1 MEILRKYFSGQLS
14 SHEEAQ
20 VQNWLLD
27 HADDPEVARLLE
39 LIMCEYNSY
48 DDKSSAEAFAS
59 VCSRLGLDIGRRRRK
74 MRRIVRWASG
84 IAICLLL
91 PLLGA
96 AAYGLLVPQ
105 KQTQWQELKVP
116 DGQTGELLLSDG
128 THLHLNAG
136 SRITYPLEFLSD
148 ERRVFIDGEVYAEV
162 AKDEERPFY
171 IASGDVD
178 IKVLGTTFNF
188 KSYDNLDCVELLL
201 LDGSVEMKIN
211 SKGRSR
217 QMLLSPGE
225 MIQYDRETGDI
236 DFKEFNPFSFRAF
249 HENRSIHFFN
259 LRLSDIISDL
269 ERLFSTKLVLLDES
283 LADTRYFALFTNN
296 ESLDQI
302 LKGIDIDGKMKFV
315 RRDEVIYISKK

>member
-14 SHEEAQ
+14 SQEEAQ
-20 VQNWLLD
+20 VQNWLLE
-27 HADDPEVARLLE
+27 HADDPEVMQALD
-39 LIMCEYNSY
+39 LIMSEYVGG
-48 DDKSSAEAFAS
+48 DDKKTAEAFAS
-59 VCSRLGLDIGRRRRK
+59 VCSRLGLDIRRHRRHVRK
-74 MRRIVRWASG
+74 IVRWVSRATV
-84 IAICLLL
+84 CLLL

-105 KQTQWQELKVP
+105 EQTQWQEVKIP
-116 DGQTGELLLSDG
+116 DGQTGELLLADG

-136 SRITYPLEFLSD
+136 SRVTYPSEFLSG
-148 ERRVFIDGEVYAEV
+148 ERRIFVEGEVYAEV

-171 IASGDVD
+171 MASGDVD

-201 LDGSVEMKIN
+201 LDGSVEMNIS

-217 QMLLSPGE
+217 QILLNPGE
-225 MIQYDRETGDI
+225 MVQYDRETGDI
-236 DFKEFNPFSFRAF
+236 DLKEFNPFSFRAF

-259 LRLSDIISDL
+259 LRLSDILSDL
-269 ERLFSTKLVLLDES
+269 ERLFGTKLVLLDES

-302 LKGIDIDGKMKFV
+302 LKGIDIDGKMRFV
-315 RRDEVIYISKK
+315 RKGEVIYISKK